1 MKRVTINV
9 DENWWKELKI
19 EAIREGMSVSGYLM
33 ELCKKKSRVADSPL
47 VDSGGVKFPIEG
59 EIELVV
65 KTIPVSAI
73 PARVEKVAEL
83 RENITSY
90 FKPMLKGGK

>member
-19 EAIREGMSVSGYLM
+19 EAIREGMSVSGYLV
-33 ELCKKKSRVADSPL
+33 ELCKKESRVADSPL
-47 VDSGGVKFPIEG
+47 VDSG
-59 EIELVV
+59 
-65 KTIPVSAI
+65 PVSAI